1 MRWFWPLLS
10 RLGSR
15 TLMTLVGVLFVID
28 LFVPDPLPFVDEIIL
43 GVTTLLLSRRRRA
56 STRVGRSPTLID

>member
-15 TLMTLVGVLFVID
+15 TLVVVAAVLFLID
-28 LFVPDPLPFVDEIIL
+28 LVLPDPVPFLDEIIL
-43 GVTTLLLSRRRRA
+43 GVTTLLLARRRNSR
-56 STRVGRSPTLID
+56 

>member
-15 TLMTLVGVLFVID
+15 TLMTVCAILFVID
-28 LFVPDPLPFVDEIIL
+28 LVIPDPVPFLDEIIL
-43 GVTTLLLSRRRRA
+43 GVGTILLARRRG
-56 STRVGRSPTLID
+56 GR